1 MLASGKPNLRRN
13 DMKYEAPQILQTVD
27 ATSHIKG
34 GNKGT
39 NILKDAMH
47 PTEFNATSSAYEA
60 DE

>member
-1 MLASGKPNLRRN
+1 
-13 DMKYEAPQILQTVD
+13 MKYEIPQILQTVD